1 MISLNAIG
9 LKYLTEHN
17 VIWCF
22 AMHVLSVKFTGED
35 LCIPSTTVNVLF
47 VFDRELNDQIFSF
60 IGELYANEH
69 ISYYR
74 MLKKQSDIGSY
85 KGCFKTLFYNLYLLK
100 FC

>member
-1 MISLNAIG
+1 MISLHAIG

-35 LCIPSTTVNVLF
+35 LCIPSTTINVLF

-60 IGELYANEH
+60 VGELYANKH

-74 MLKKQSDIGSY
+74 KLKKQSVVT
-85 KGCFKTLFYNLYLLK
+85 FKLQGLLQNAIL
-100 FC
+100 